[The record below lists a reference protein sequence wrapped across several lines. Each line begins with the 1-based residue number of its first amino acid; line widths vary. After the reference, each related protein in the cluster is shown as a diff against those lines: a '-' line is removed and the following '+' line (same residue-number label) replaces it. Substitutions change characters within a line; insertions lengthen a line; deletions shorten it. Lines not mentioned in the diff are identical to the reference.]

1 MRGLS
6 PRERILISLVIAAA
20 VAAVFYLF
28 FWTPQTARRAD
39 LETRLGKQRSELAR
53 MQELA
58 ATREEKEREYQ
69 ALYERL
75 RLIEVRLPAKRE
87 IPRLIRQVQEAAVG
101 LGVKLTLLRP
111 GTNQPGPAAA
121 KPGTE
126 AAKPGTEA
134 TGQPAPARGQPAPAA
149 QARYQLFRLDFGFE
163 GTYADLMAYL
173 ARLEDFPRF
182 IILKQISMS
191 PAARPRLKAT
201 LTAETYVLPREGAP
215 QP

>member
-6 PRERILISLVIAAA
+6 PRERILVSLVIAAA

-28 FWTPQTARRAD
+28 LWTPQTARRAD
-39 LETRLGKQRSELAR
+39 LEARLGKQRGELAR

-58 ATREEKEREYQ
+58 ARREEKEREYQ

-75 RLIEVRLPAKRE
+75 RLIEVKLPAERE
-87 IPRLIRQVQEAAVG
+87 IPRLIRQVQEAAAG

-111 GTNQPGPAAA
+111 GANQPGAAA
-121 KPGTE
+121 ARPGTQ
-126 AAKPGTEA
+126 AA
-134 TGQPAPARGQPAPAA
+134 GQPAPARGQPAPAA
-149 QARYQLFRLDFGFE
+149 EARYQIFALDFGFE
-163 GTYADLMAYL
+163 GTYADLVAYL
-173 ARLEDFPRF
+173 ARLEDFPRL

-191 PAARPRLKAT
+191 PATRPRLKAT
-201 LTAETYVLPREGAP
+201 LGAETYVLPREGAP

>member
-39 LETRLGKQRSELAR
+39 LETRLNKQRGELAR

-75 RLIEVRLPAKRE
+75 RLVEVRLPSERE
-87 IPRLIRQVQEAAVG
+87 IPRLIRQVQEAAAG

-111 GTNQPGPAAA
+111 GANQPGAAA
-121 KPGTE
+121 ASPGTR
-126 AAKPGTEA
+126 AA
-134 TGQPAPARGQPAPAA
+134 GQPAPARGQPAPTA
-149 QARYQLFRLDFGFE
+149 QPRYQLFRLDFGFE

-173 ARLEDFPRF
+173 ARLEDFPRL

-201 LTAETYVLPREGAP
+201 LSAETYVLPREGAP